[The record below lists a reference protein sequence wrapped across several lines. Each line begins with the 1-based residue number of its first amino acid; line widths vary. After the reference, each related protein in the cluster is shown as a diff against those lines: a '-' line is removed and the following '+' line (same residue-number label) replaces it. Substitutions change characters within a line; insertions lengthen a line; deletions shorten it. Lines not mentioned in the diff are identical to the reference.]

1 MKIKNQILR
10 FAALVVVLS
19 IFSCSDSDN
28 NEVTRLPSAM
38 AYFRTNISRYSIL
51 VDALVKTRLDAQL
64 DAAGSFTIFAPDN
77 ADFGAINVTSAQ
89 INALTSPAD
98 DVAIAN
104 LRVVLLNHLMGV
116 GTKSTDL
123 LAAGYSKTLG
133 FYRANAPTVP
143 TAPGQ
148 TGIITA
154 NNANLMSIYINQVG
168 SDVLINGGLSNGGA
182 KVTKADIDVSNGII
196 HEIDGVLTLPTLVN
210 HLIANPN
217 LSTLVSVVTSTGGA
231 FGNQAPVLSVFTSA
245 TNVAPRTLFAPSN
258 AAFTTATT
266 APNGFLIGQSA
277 ANITKI
283 LQYHYLSAP
292 GMRLRA
298 FFTPAG
304 PPATPVDFFF
314 ANTAAATNQTFGV
327 STAGTLGNRIEDNAV
342 APRTKIARFVTNDI
356 VCVNGM
362 IHIIDKVLEP
372 ILP

>member
-10 FAALVVVLS
+10 FAALVVAFS
-19 IFSCSDSDN
+19 IFSCSNTDK
-28 NEVTRLPSAM
+28 NEVERLPSAM
-38 AYFRTNISRYSIL
+38 AYFRANIDRYSIL
-51 VDALVKTRLDAQL
+51 VDALVKTKLDAQL

-77 ADFGAINVTSAQ
+77 TDFAAISVTSAQ
-89 INALTSPAD
+89 INALTSPVD

-104 LRVVLLNHLMGV
+104 LRVVLLNHVMVV
-116 GTKSTDL
+116 GTRAADL

-133 FYRANAPTVP
+133 FYRANAPVAA

-154 NNANLMSIYINQVG
+154 NNANLMSIFVNQVG
-168 SDVLINGGLSNGGA
+168 ADVLLNGGISNGGG

-196 HEIDGVLTLPTLVN
+196 HEIDGVLTLPTVVN
-210 HLIANPN
+210 HLVANPN

-231 FGNQAPVLSVFTSA
+231 FGNQASVLSVFTSA
-245 TNVAPRTLFAPSN
+245 TNLTPRTLFAPTN

-266 APNGFLIGQSA
+266 APTGFLIGQSA
-277 ANITKI
+277 VNITKI
-283 LQYHYLSAP
+283 LQYHYLSSP

-298 FFTPAG
+298 FFTPAA

-314 ANTAAATNQTFGV
+314 ANTAAATSQTFGV
-327 STAGTLGNRIEDNAV
+327 TTTGTLGNRIEDNSV
-342 APRTKIARFVTNDI
+342 APRNKVARFVTNDI